1 MKRILIVTSILL
13 LVIAAATLSG
23 KESQPEADSI
33 NAKHLKALLEMH
45 TRNLDT
51 TAIFLP
57 ASRCKGCHGHDP
69 LGNANVTLDGID
81 INLFDD
87 WETSMMGLAGVDPA
101 AVLDAGVVVLADEA
115 GGVRL
120 GGAAIF

>member
-13 LVIAAATLSG
+13 LVIAAASLSG
-23 KESQPEADSI
+23 KESLPEDDSI
-33 NAKHLKALLEMH
+33 KAKHLKALLDMH

-57 ASRCKGCHGHDP
+57 SSRCKGCHGYDP

-81 INLFDD
+81 INL
-87 WETSMMGLAGVDPA
+87 SMIGKLP
-101 AVLDAGVVVLADEA
+101 
-115 GGVRL
+115 
-120 GGAAIF
+120 

>member
-1 MKRILIVTSILL
+1 
-13 LVIAAATLSG
+13 
-23 KESQPEADSI
+23 
-33 NAKHLKALLEMH
+33 MH